1 MGTAGYKALMD
12 ERRENYKLLKEE
24 MTKVAEKY
32 GERVLETRNNPI
44 SIGKSKSMPY
54 MKLGHLKYFFSGYN
68 LQGGLNH
75 IV

>member
-12 ERRENYKLLKEE
+12 ERRENYKLIKEE

-44 SIGKSKSMPY
+44 SIGKSNI
-54 MKLGHLKYFFSGYN
+54 KLGHLKYFLFCLDFAGT
-68 LQGGLNH
+68 
-75 IV
+75 IFKAA

>member
-44 SIGKSKSMPY
+44 SIGKSKSMPC
-54 MKLGHLKYFFSGYN
+54 MKLGHLK
-68 LQGGLNH
+68 
-75 IV
+75 

>member
-1 MGTAGYKALMD
+1 MQMGTAGYKALMD

-44 SIGKSKSMPY
+44 SIGKSKS
-54 MKLGHLKYFFSGYN
+54 
-68 LQGGLNH
+68 
-75 IV
+75 I